1 MNKRLAQAGSLI
13 VTGTV
18 LGFAV
23 CLAISCD
30 FGSYLLCMFLALGFI
45 MMTAGFAAECKE
57 DARAA
62 AMTGLAFACVYAVL
76 VLIVYFTQTT
86 VVHLRLLTDREAV
99 FLDFSRSGLM
109 FYLDLLGYGLMALS
123 TFFTGLTITPKT
135 RADKVLKALMLLHGA
150 FFPGCFLMPILGLFM
165 PVEAGAMSQGGVAAL
180 LVWCAY
186 FLPVGVLAYRHFS
199 RDKD

>member
-1 MNKRLAQAGSLI
+1 MNKRLASIGALI

-23 CLAISCD
+23 CLAISFD
-30 FGSYLLCMFLALGFI
+30 FGSFLICMPLALGFI
-45 MMTAGFAAECKE
+45 MMTAGFAAESGE
-57 DARAA
+57 DARVASVTA
-62 AMTGLAFACVYAVL
+62 VAFACVYAVL

-86 VVHLRLLTDREAV
+86 VVHLQLLTDREAV

-123 TFFTGLTITPKT
+123 TFFTGLTVRVKSK
-135 RADKVLKALMLLHGA
+135 ADKWLKALLLLHGA

-165 PVEAGAMSQGGVAAL
+165 PVEAGAMGSGGAVAL
-180 LVWCAY
+180 LFWCAY
-186 FLPVGVLAYRHFS
+186 FLPVGILAYKHFA
-199 RDKD
+199 KTGK